1 VIQDRGSPSRRYDGV
16 LRGRRAV
23 PPVPRRTGPPDR
35 SAARAEHVDS
45 FVDPGIEASRSLR
58 RLFRA
63 PPRRGA
69 RRNRRLRRGELAPHG
84 DWARPLWGD
93 RRDRARRP
101 ACGRDERRR
110 LDANP
115 SDLPRDRSEARDV
128 RGGDSWTALAQFQ
141 RLWDRILDGGDCAV
155 GRAGPKDARLE
166 VVGLPLFRIR
176 YFRFAFRFY
185 TLTLCRLFATSC
197 YVNEVPKGGGPTF
210 GTFRVA
216 WA

>member
-1 VIQDRGSPSRRYDGV
+1 MECSVGDEPF
-16 LRGRRAV
+16 L
-23 PPVPRRTGPPDR
+23 P
-35 SAARAEHVDS
+35 
-45 FVDPGIEASRSLR
+45 
-58 RLFRA
+58 FRA
-63 PPRRGA
+63 AQGRPTEARRVRSTLIASSIQALKRRGLYDDYFA
-69 RRNRRLRRGELAPHG
+69 HLPVEERDAIAACVAGSWLPMATGLAHYG
-84 DWARPLWGD
+84 AI
-93 RRDRARRP
+93 
-101 ACGRDERRR
+101 
-110 LDANP
+110 DAIGLADQLVAEM
-115 SDLPRDRSEARDV
+115 SADV
-128 RGGDSWTALAQFQ
+128 STQTQATFLATAAKLATSAGATPWTALAQFQ

-166 VVGLPLFRIR
+166 VVGLPLFRVR